1 MKKIKVGYLP
11 LYIKLYDD
19 SNPHYRDPMVD
30 YMHMLI
36 KMLESQGLEVVLAD
50 EVCRIKPE
58 FDRAAKKFN
67 DAGVS
72 AVITQHLAYSPS
84 LESIEALLSLDA
96 PIIVF
101 DTTPDYQLLKV
112 ANYKG
117 CISANHGIHGVQDM
131 CNLLKRNGKPYYL
144 CVGHA
149 LHSEVVSE
157 VVGMCRAAAVK
168 KAFQTEKVGSVG
180 GSFTGMGDFLVS
192 DERYKNDIGVEVQYM
207 TTEVVK
213 EYLPKVTEEEI
224 DAELAYDAAHYDSD
238 ITFQA
243 EYREATRSG
252 LAVRKWMQDN
262 GLHAATVNFLTLDI
276 CGLPKMPFIECCKIM
291 ERGQGYAG
299 EGDVLTAGLVGAL
312 LVGATVGRSL
322 AFAWNVPAIPVHHM
336 EGHLLAPMLEDNPP
350 AFPFVALLVSGGH
363 TQLISVTGIG
373 QYELLGESIDDAA
386 GEAFDKTAKLLGLDY
401 PGGPMLSKMASQG
414 TEGRFVFPRPMTD
427 RPGLDF
433 SFSGLKTFAA
443 NTIRSNGDDEQT
455 RADIARAF
463 EDAVVDTLMIKCRR
477 ALEQT
482 GFKRLVMAGGVS
494 ANRTLRAKLAEMM
507 QKRGGEVFY
516 ARPEFCTDNGAMIAY
531 AGMVRLQTG
540 AKAELGVTVRPRWP
554 LAELPAA

>member
-157 VVGMCRAAAVK
+157 VVGMCRAATVK

-299 EGDVLTAGLVGAL
+299 EGDVLTAGLARCC
-312 LVGATVGRSL
+312 RS
-322 AFAWNVPAIPVHHM
+322 IPTRP
-336 EGHLLAPMLEDNPP
+336 LPRCSAR
-350 AFPFVALLVSGGH
+350 
-363 TQLISVTGIG
+363 IG
-373 QYELLGESIDDAA
+373 S
-386 GEAFDKTAKLLGLDY
+386 
-401 PGGPMLSKMASQG
+401 
-414 TEGRFVFPRPMTD
+414 
-427 RPGLDF
+427 
-433 SFSGLKTFAA
+433 
-443 NTIRSNGDDEQT
+443 
-455 RADIARAF
+455 
-463 EDAVVDTLMIKCRR
+463 
-477 ALEQT
+477 
-482 GFKRLVMAGGVS
+482 
-494 ANRTLRAKLAEMM
+494 RTSSS
-507 QKRGGEVFY
+507 
-516 ARPEFCTDNGAMIAY
+516 
-531 AGMVRLQTG
+531 
-540 AKAELGVTVRPRWP
+540 
-554 LAELPAA
+554 

>member
-149 LHSEVVSE
+149 LHSEVVPLY
-157 VVGMCRAAAVK
+157 C
-168 KAFQTEKVGSVG
+168 
-180 GSFTGMGDFLVS
+180 
-192 DERYKNDIGVEVQYM
+192 
-207 TTEVVK
+207 
-213 EYLPKVTEEEI
+213 
-224 DAELAYDAAHYDSD
+224 
-238 ITFQA
+238 
-243 EYREATRSG
+243 
-252 LAVRKWMQDN
+252 
-262 GLHAATVNFLTLDI
+262 
-276 CGLPKMPFIECCKIM
+276 
-291 ERGQGYAG
+291 
-299 EGDVLTAGLVGAL
+299 
-312 LVGATVGRSL
+312 
-322 AFAWNVPAIPVHHM
+322 
-336 EGHLLAPMLEDNPP
+336 
-350 AFPFVALLVSGGH
+350 
-363 TQLISVTGIG
+363 LI
-373 QYELLGESIDDAA
+373 
-386 GEAFDKTAKLLGLDY
+386 
-401 PGGPMLSKMASQG
+401 
-414 TEGRFVFPRPMTD
+414 
-427 RPGLDF
+427 
-433 SFSGLKTFAA
+433 
-443 NTIRSNGDDEQT
+443 
-455 RADIARAF
+455 
-463 EDAVVDTLMIKCRR
+463 
-477 ALEQT
+477 
-482 GFKRLVMAGGVS
+482 
-494 ANRTLRAKLAEMM
+494 
-507 QKRGGEVFY
+507 
-516 ARPEFCTDNGAMIAY
+516 
-531 AGMVRLQTG
+531 
-540 AKAELGVTVRPRWP
+540 
-554 LAELPAA
+554 

>member
-192 DERYKNDIGVEVQYM
+192 EERYKNDIGVEVQYM

-252 LAVRKWMQDN
+252 LAVRKWMQDDGRSGRRAAA
-262 GLHAATVNFLTLDI
+262 GLSQHDLYRDVLPGLGAGRHPPEPHGRKQPEAGAVEAAHQR
-276 CGLPKMPFIECCKIM
+276 LPVQLQLLRRHHRHVQLPAQ
-291 ERGQGYAG
+291 GQGRVCQPRTHAG
-299 EGDVLTAGLVGAL
+299 PLHPHRLRRGDAGR
-312 LVGATVGRSL
+312 RS
-322 AFAWNVPAIPVHHM
+322 
-336 EGHLLAPMLEDNPP
+336 
-350 AFPFVALLVSGGH
+350 
-363 TQLISVTGIG
+363 
-373 QYELLGESIDDAA
+373 
-386 GEAFDKTAKLLGLDY
+386 
-401 PGGPMLSKMASQG
+401 
-414 TEGRFVFPRPMTD
+414 
-427 RPGLDF
+427 
-433 SFSGLKTFAA
+433 
-443 NTIRSNGDDEQT
+443 
-455 RADIARAF
+455 
-463 EDAVVDTLMIKCRR
+463 
-477 ALEQT
+477 
-482 GFKRLVMAGGVS
+482 
-494 ANRTLRAKLAEMM
+494 
-507 QKRGGEVFY
+507 
-516 ARPEFCTDNGAMIAY
+516 
-531 AGMVRLQTG
+531 
-540 AKAELGVTVRPRWP
+540 
-554 LAELPAA
+554 

>member
-312 LVGATVGRSL
+312 LQVYPNTTFTEMFCPDWEQDVILLSHMPAQGQGRVRQPRAHAGSFQPHRL
-322 AFAWNVPAIPVHHM
+322 RCGDAGRGSRARR
-336 EGHLLAPMLEDNPP
+336 LPP
-350 AFPFVALLVSGGH
+350 QHA
-363 TQLISVTGIG
+363 
-373 QYELLGESIDDAA
+373 
-386 GEAFDKTAKLLGLDY
+386 GLDEAVQAAAAVPEGIL
-401 PGGPMLSKMASQG
+401 PGRRHAP
-414 TEGRFVFPRPMTD
+414 F
-427 RPGLDF
+427 RPGLRRQHRGDQGVRHHDGLRGHRDQIMHAR
-433 SFSGLKTFAA
+433 SGPAHPGLNAHVRK
-443 NTIRSNGDDEQT
+443 RT
-455 RADIARAF
+455 RHER
-463 EDAVVDTLMIKCRR
+463 
-477 ALEQT
+477 
-482 GFKRLVMAGGVS
+482 
-494 ANRTLRAKLAEMM
+494 
-507 QKRGGEVFY
+507 
-516 ARPEFCTDNGAMIAY
+516 
-531 AGMVRLQTG
+531 
-540 AKAELGVTVRPRWP
+540 
-554 LAELPAA
+554 

>member
-312 LVGATVGRSL
+312 LQVYLYRDVL
-322 AFAWNVPAIPVHHM
+322 
-336 EGHLLAPMLEDNPP
+336 
-350 AFPFVALLVSGGH
+350 
-363 TQLISVTGIG
+363 
-373 QYELLGESIDDAA
+373 
-386 GEAFDKTAKLLGLDY
+386 
-401 PGGPMLSKMASQG
+401 
-414 TEGRFVFPRPMTD
+414 
-427 RPGLDF
+427 PGL
-433 SFSGLKTFAA
+433 GAGRHPPEPHGRKQPEAGAVEAA
-443 NTIRSNGDDEQT
+443 HQRLPVQ
-455 RADIARAF
+455 
-463 EDAVVDTLMIKCRR
+463 LQLLRR
-477 ALEQT
+477 HHRHVQ
-482 GFKRLVMAGGVS
+482 
-494 ANRTLRAKLAEMM
+494 
-507 QKRGGEVFY
+507 
-516 ARPEFCTDNGAMIAY
+516 
-531 AGMVRLQTG
+531 
-540 AKAELGVTVRPRWP
+540 
-554 LAELPAA
+554 LPAQGQGRVCQPRTHAGSFQPHRLRRGDAGRGS